1 MIIYPVGHYPM
12 GNKMQHTL
20 FQYIQIFAIKS
31 MAKIKW
37 TQTKLLTVD
46 DDVALKEKLSKDYY
60 IIATRKSN
68 YLTTFFICMGNFF
81 LTGKWGFYSHV
92 LMNLEDTVE
101 TDADFR
107 FIEAT
112 GTGVHYSTFDDVFS
126 HVDAV
131 ALIKPKHM
139 TLEEWTSALDNAKS
153 YLGRPYDN
161 LFNLKNTLEVN
172 CVELVRLALQGM
184 PDYNTKF
191 ANFEK
196 MIASKKKLTP
206 DMFCECNDFEIVYKI
221 KR

>member
-1 MIIYPVGHYPM
+1 
-12 GNKMQHTL
+12 MQYTQ
-20 FQYIQIFAIKS
+20 FQKFQIWVI
-31 MAKIKW
+31 
-37 TQTKLLTVD
+37 KLLAKVKWNQRALLTED
-46 DDVALKEKLSKDYY
+46 DDEELKEKFAKDYY

-68 YLTTFFICMGNFF
+68 YLTTFFICLSNFF

-92 LMNLEDTVE
+92 LMNLEDTVKSV
-101 TDADFR
+101 DDFR

-112 GTGVHYSTFDDVFS
+112 GAGVHYSTFEEVYG

-139 TLEEWTSALDNAKS
+139 TIEEWTTALDSAKI

-161 LFNLKNTLEVN
+161 LFDLKSSLEIN
-172 CVELVRLALQGM
+172 CVELIRLALQGI

-206 DMFCECNDFEIVYKI
+206 DMFHQCDDFEVVYTI
-221 KR
+221 NR